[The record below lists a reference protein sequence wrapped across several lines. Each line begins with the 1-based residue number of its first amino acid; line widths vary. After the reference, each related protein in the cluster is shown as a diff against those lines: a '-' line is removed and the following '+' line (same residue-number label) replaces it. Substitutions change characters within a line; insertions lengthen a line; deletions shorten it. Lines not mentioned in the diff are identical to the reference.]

1 MAGLQ
6 TIINACDAISID
18 RRKVVGIQ
26 FTRNEEPRTTQTPTL
41 NPWKFTIGVP
51 NSFRYNEARGLIEA
65 LDHLDRITPE
75 IISFGANPRAN
86 WIFRYQ
92 GSMSTNQINNITV
105 NSYTGTTLV
114 LANLPAV
121 PASRVLFE
129 PNDLIQ
135 IGEVDEHPF
144 PFTSVNQVLRGT
156 GSTVTVE
163 TSRPNIIST
172 STVGSGIIVGANCQ
186 FKVFS
191 PNMPTYKLYPGGYKK
206 INNNVVN
213 NAYIEWSDDF
223 VFYEYVSDV

>member
-1 MAGLQ
+1 MAGFQ

-41 NPWKFTIGVP
+41 NPWKFTVTVP
-51 NSFRYNEARGLIEA
+51 NSFRYNEARSLIEA
-65 LDHLDRITPE
+65 IDHLDRITPE

-105 NSYTGTTLV
+105 SSFVGSTLT
-114 LANLPAV
+114 LTNLPAI
-121 PASRVLFE
+121 PATRSLFE

-135 IGEVDEHPF
+135 IGTVDQHPF

-163 TSRPNIIST
+163 TNRPNIIST
-172 STVGSGIIVGANCQ
+172 STVGSSIIVGTNCQ
-186 FKVFS
+186 FKVFC

-206 INNNVVN
+206 INNVVVN

-223 VFYEYVSDV
+223 ILYEYVADA

>member
-1 MAGLQ
+1 MAGFQ

-41 NPWKFTIGVP
+41 NPWKFTITVP
-51 NSFRYNEARGLIEA
+51 NSFRYNDARSLIEA

-92 GSMSTNQINNITV
+92 GTMSTNQITNITV
-105 NSYTGTTLV
+105 SSFIGTTLT
-114 LANLPAV
+114 LTNLPAI
-121 PASRVLFE
+121 PASRVLFQ

-135 IGEVDEHPF
+135 IGTIDEHPF

-163 TSRPNIIST
+163 TNRPNIIT
-172 STVGSGIIVGANCQ
+172 SSVVGSGIIVGTNCQ

-191 PNMPTYKLYPGGYKK
+191 PNMPTYKLYPGGYQK
-206 INNNVVN
+206 INNTVVN

-223 VFYEYVSDV
+223 ILYEYVADA